1 MVDLSDLRIFK
12 VFGSGGWS
20 FRSTSISTYDDIT
33 PLEITV
39 PDVSELRNWLIEQ
52 FTDKAFDSI
61 SAYTLS
67 DGRFRATIEFT
78 DKNAATLTKVFWDGK
93 AAQRS

>member
-20 FRSTSISTYDDIT
+20 FRSAPISTDDT
-33 PLEITV
+33 TTLEITV

-52 FTDKAFDSI
+52 FTDAAFDRI
-61 SAYTLS
+61 TAYTLL
-67 DGRFRATIEFT
+67 DGRFRVTIEFV
-78 DKNAATLTKVFWDGK
+78 DPNAATLTKVFWDNK
-93 AAQRS
+93 AK